1 MITDLKK
8 VWRLVDSPL
17 VSILWLLALGCA
29 GLELLLAQV
38 IQSVMQHAAFT
49 VSMITLAAATALV
62 IGLGRFVMAKLQ
74 TRGQYQLI
82 QRIQTQLMAALMNGP
97 IATDNQA
104 SGRRVNGFTTDAQ
117 TAAPLLMRSMTALVV
132 GGFSFLAAGTF
143 GLFSSWQLTLL
154 IIGLCATALLIPKM
168 MSGRLQTAQNQRQI
182 ENSQMQESLLQILN
196 GRELLKSYQKEQFG
210 MQLFNGAYQ
219 KFSQAQ
225 YQMGMQQVKT
235 VVMGF
240 SLGLVF
246 DIAILGIELLFVGF
260 KVITIGQFA
269 AFSMLTPSF
278 TWLFYSMPSQYAELT
293 RNLVS
298 AKRLLPLIQSLHKE
312 ELAGGQSRQKPAKF
326 VLRNVTYTYPD
337 ATQPT
342 LNQLQLKLDVTAH
355 AKMLITGP
363 SGGGKSTLLRL
374 MLGLLVPQ
382 AGTIQFEDTDKRDL
396 AASANSMSFV
406 PQVVAL
412 FEDTLA
418 NNVTLGRQVS
428 DQQLTLVL
436 HQVGLTDFIA
446 RLPQGL
452 ATLVHGQDGV
462 NVSAGELQKIGI
474 ARALLAQRP
483 MLLLDEPFANLDA
496 ASAQTL
502 GILLRQLPVAM
513 IVISHR
519 HDIGRF
525 WDHAVVLKDGQ
536 LHVAGE
542 MLPGDYS
549 RKI

>member
-1 MITDLKK
+1 MTTDLKK

-17 VSILWLLALGCA
+17 VSILWLLVLGCA

-38 IQSVMQHAAFT
+38 IQSVMQHATFT

-62 IGLGRFVMAKLQ
+62 IGLGCFVMAKLQ

-82 QRIQTQLMAALMNGP
+82 QRIHTQLMAALMNGP

-210 MQLFNGAYQ
+210 MQLFSGAYQ
-219 KFSQAQ
+219 RFSQAQ
-225 YQMGMQQVKT
+225 YQTGMQQVKT

-342 LNQLQLKLDVTAH
+342 LNQLQLKLDMAAH

-418 NNVTLGRQVS
+418 NNV
-428 DQQLTLVL
+428 TLVL

-502 GILLRQLPVAM
+502 GLLLRQLPVAM

>member
-1 MITDLKK
+1 
-8 VWRLVDSPL
+8 
-17 VSILWLLALGCA
+17 
-29 GLELLLAQV
+29 
-38 IQSVMQHAAFT
+38 
-49 VSMITLAAATALV
+49 
-62 IGLGRFVMAKLQ
+62 
-74 TRGQYQLI
+74 
-82 QRIQTQLMAALMNGP
+82 
-97 IATDNQA
+97 
-104 SGRRVNGFTTDAQ
+104 
-117 TAAPLLMRSMTALVV
+117 
-132 GGFSFLAAGTF
+132 
-143 GLFSSWQLTLL
+143 
-154 IIGLCATALLIPKM
+154 
-168 MSGRLQTAQNQRQI
+168 
-182 ENSQMQESLLQILN
+182 
-196 GRELLKSYQKEQFG
+196 
-210 MQLFNGAYQ
+210 
-219 KFSQAQ
+219 
-225 YQMGMQQVKT
+225 
-235 VVMGF
+235 
-240 SLGLVF
+240 
-246 DIAILGIELLFVGF
+246 
-260 KVITIGQFA
+260 
-269 AFSMLTPSF
+269 
-278 TWLFYSMPSQYAELT
+278 MPSQYAELT

-326 VLRNVTYTYPD
+326 VLRNVSYTYPD

-483 MLLLDEPFANLDA
+483 MLLLDE
-496 ASAQTL
+496 T
-502 GILLRQLPVAM
+502 V
-513 IVISHR
+513 
-519 HDIGRF
+519 
-525 WDHAVVLKDGQ
+525 
-536 LHVAGE
+536 
-542 MLPGDYS
+542 
-549 RKI
+549 RKS